1 MEESEKF
8 SRRDWDSM
16 SPSPACDVE
25 SVGVDEKRE
34 LRLMLLDWG
43 CCCCF

>member
-16 SPSPACDVE
+16 SPSTDDAGA
-25 SVGVDEKRE
+25 VGSDEKSE
-34 LRLMLLDWG
+34 HRLMLFDWVG